1 MVELLEKA
9 IPRNSIFKTY
19 LSNCVEYISKLRPDL
34 TRDRIENYIKNVL
47 VAKNQKMIN
56 NLNQAIE
63 MGADLAAVRHG
74 EDRLWPTINAIRSSD
89 PSSDSKARSYGNLVE
104 LKNYDLSAWMNDY
117 KNKII
122 SPFGTSYETVDKC
135 SSFLKGMVDMKKA
148 ERKKEKKLMLKA
160 KKDGNKTAEVF
171 HNNNQAT
178 IKINMNSYIGA
189 MGSGYN
195 NLSSIAN
202 YNSVTSISRFF
213 IMNSYAHAER
223 FLESNFYFRNE
234 EQLINFIVT
243 CNLLGP
249 APERINEVMS
259 KMNFKYPTVE
269 EVTSFLIGCLERY
282 DNVRDNSRSRTLI
295 SKCTREQLCF
305 MYYMSNMKH
314 LVFNNPE
321 FFRPWFDE
329 LFSSEHV
336 QYVDCQPGDIGK
348 LDGDLVI
355 VLSTVYND
363 MLPKSE
369 KSGNNISV
377 YDCIETAPEIAK
389 KMYCIGL
396 HMQRL
401 MDQIQEVFDLFMDH
415 NVAIGYVNEHKNQY
429 RDAVVVSDTDSIIFT
444 TKSWVEWYTG
454 GRKIDSVAFNVN
466 ALVVYWISKANAN
479 ILYHVSRNFGALKD
493 DLLTMNMKNEFM
505 MPVEILTSLK
515 KHYASILKIQ
525 EGVFYKKPRMDIKGV
540 GLRGS
545 NFSSGVLNYTS
556 WFIETL
562 IYDIYNNGTV
572 DAEKKILEVL
582 RFERLIYDSLM
593 RGETQFLSIEP
604 VKNREEYAEPDKSIF
619 FNYTMWE
626 QVFGEKYG
634 HIVIPTKCY
643 VVPLINV
650 KSKSFVEGLKSRNE
664 TMGLAWERFVK
675 STDKAINRIP
685 INPITNQIPEELR
698 PICDFKNIVFSNTR
712 PLYLM
717 MSTLGITAGNNK
729 KKPVLFSELY
739 GWVSEEE
746 GAKALEHI
754 V

>member
-1 MVELLEKA
+1 MIELLEKA
-9 IPRNSIFKTY
+9 IPRDSVFKAY
-19 LSNCVEYISKLRPDL
+19 LNNCVEYISKLRPDL
-34 TRDRIENYIKNVL
+34 SRDRIENYIKNVL

-56 NLNQAIE
+56 NFNQAIE
-63 MGADLAAVRHG
+63 MGADLSAVRHG

-89 PSSDSKARSYGNLVE
+89 PQSDSKARSYGNLTE

-160 KKDGNKTAEVF
+160 KKEGNKTAEVF

-259 KMNFKYPTVE
+259 KMGFKYPTVE

-355 VLSTVYND
+355 VL
-363 MLPKSE
+363 
-369 KSGNNISV
+369 
-377 YDCIETAPEIAK
+377 
-389 KMYCIGL
+389 
-396 HMQRL
+396 R
-401 MDQIQEVFDLFMDH
+401 
-415 NVAIGYVNEHKNQY
+415 
-429 RDAVVVSDTDSIIFT
+429 
-444 TKSWVEWYTG
+444 W
-454 GRKIDSVAFNVN
+454 
-466 ALVVYWISKANAN
+466 
-479 ILYHVSRNFGALKD
+479 
-493 DLLTMNMKNEFM
+493 
-505 MPVEILTSLK
+505 
-515 KHYASILKIQ
+515 
-525 EGVFYKKPRMDIKGV
+525 
-540 GLRGS
+540 
-545 NFSSGVLNYTS
+545 
-556 WFIETL
+556 
-562 IYDIYNNGTV
+562 
-572 DAEKKILEVL
+572 
-582 RFERLIYDSLM
+582 
-593 RGETQFLSIEP
+593 
-604 VKNREEYAEPDKSIF
+604 
-619 FNYTMWE
+619 
-626 QVFGEKYG
+626 
-634 HIVIPTKCY
+634 
-643 VVPLINV
+643 
-650 KSKSFVEGLKSRNE
+650 
-664 TMGLAWERFVK
+664 
-675 STDKAINRIP
+675 
-685 INPITNQIPEELR
+685 
-698 PICDFKNIVFSNTR
+698 
-712 PLYLM
+712 
-717 MSTLGITAGNNK
+717 
-729 KKPVLFSELY
+729 
-739 GWVSEEE
+739 
-746 GAKALEHI
+746 
-754 V
+754 